1 MRGGF
6 FRTCALAVFLPG
18 WTVLWASWCIVAGW
32 FSSPRMCR
40 TGLAF
45 WARGILLVAG
55 VRVETHHLTMGRES
69 ETRAAFADSM
79 NDHVPSVFV
88 SNHQSAL
95 DIPILLTALLSTHD
109 VRFMAKES
117 LFKIPFL
124 GWGMAGNGFIPIRR
138 ESARAAAETFMK
150 ITARNGAGFSY
161 IVFPE
166 GTRSDDGHMQ
176 EFKRGAIALVMRLK
190 RPLVPVALIDAC
202 RANPKGQL
210 RVRSGT
216 VRVVIGD
223 ALPPDEAALETDDRA
238 YREKITAQLALSI
251 AALLPEDQKPCP
263 ASSPSI

>member
-1 MRGGF
+1 M
-6 FRTCALAVFLPG
+6 
-18 WTVLWASWCIVAGW
+18 
-32 FSSPRMCR
+32 
-40 TGLAF
+40 GLTF
-45 WARGILLVAG
+45 WARGILIVAG
-55 VRVETHHLTMGRES
+55 VRVEMVRFTLGRNNES
-69 ETRAAFADSM
+69 REAFDARM
-79 NDHVPSVFV
+79 NAHVPSVFV
-88 SNHQSAL
+88 ANHQSAL
-95 DIPILLTALLSTHD
+95 DIPILLTALLRTHD

-138 ESARAAAETFMK
+138 ESARAAADTFMK

-166 GTRSDDGHMQ
+166 GTRSEVGHMQ

-223 ALPPDEAALETDDRA
+223 ALLPDEAALETDERA
-238 YREKITAQLALSI
+238 YRENVTKKLAGAI

-263 ASSPSI
+263 ASSPST